1 VRPAPLAMAS
11 AAAVSSAVCSI
22 TPVGRRGDALVLLG
36 CGGRELA
43 WPVAQVAWH
52 LERLAAGRPVIR
64 LLHGAARGADGAI
77 GLAAEQLGWE
87 VLPVPAQ
94 WRLHGRRAGMQR
106 NRRMLQ
112 QAITIAQAASS
123 PQRLVKVGVIAFP
136 GGVGTAAMLQ
146 LARRAAAG
154 GWVGAAVIRG

>member
-1 VRPAPLAMAS
+1 M
-11 AAAVSSAVCSI
+11 
-22 TPVGRRGDALVLLG
+22 LLG

-94 WRLHGRRAGMQR
+94 WQLHGRRAGMLR
-106 NRRMLQ
+106 NRQMLQ
-112 QAITIAQAASS
+112 QAITIAQSASS
-123 PQRLVKVGVIAFP
+123 PQQLVKVGVVAFP